1 MSRTTTYIHED
12 IDGEERQY
20 DVEYNL
26 NSPSQ
31 VEVISVIDNFDGSIV
46 ELNSD
51 LLSSIEKYILNEE
64 DGSDFDYGHGDL
76 D

>member
-51 LLSSIEKYILNEE
+51 LLSSIEKYILKEE